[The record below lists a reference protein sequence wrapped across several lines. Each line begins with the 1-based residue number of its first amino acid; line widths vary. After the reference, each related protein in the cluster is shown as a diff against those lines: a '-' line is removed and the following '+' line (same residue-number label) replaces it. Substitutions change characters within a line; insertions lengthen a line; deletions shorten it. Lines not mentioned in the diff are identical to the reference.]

1 LSRPIGQLVWERVVA
16 FEARE
21 IDDDLLGLVVLLAV
35 LAAKGALG
43 MEQLVRDV
51 RQNGGAAG
59 RDAAFGDEDQQ
70 PGEEL
75 LDVRGRLE
83 LRELGEEFGGKI
95 LGVRLGGGQAGMPET
110 ETGVSIQNGKTT
122 LAAIDGV
129 VSAA

>member
-1 LSRPIGQLVWERVVA
+1 MSRPIGQLVWERVVA
-16 FEARE
+16 FGARE
-21 IDDDLLGLVVLLAV
+21 IDNDLLGLVVLLAD
-35 LAAKGALG
+35 LASEGAVG

-75 LDVRGRLE
+75 LDVSGRLE
-83 LRELGEEFGGKI
+83 LRGLGEEVGGEI
-95 LGVRLGGGQAGMPET
+95 LGVRLGGRRAGMT
-110 ETGVSIQNGKTT
+110 ETKTGAGVQNGKTT

-129 VSAA
+129 VAAA

>member
-1 LSRPIGQLVWERVVA
+1 MSRPIGQLVLERIVA
-16 FEARE
+16 FGARE

-35 LAAKGALG
+35 LAAKGAMG

-59 RDAAFGDEDQQ
+59 RDAALGDEDEQ

-75 LDVRGRLE
+75 LDVSGRLE

-110 ETGVSIQNGKTT
+110 KTGAGVQNGKSAP
-122 LAAIDGV
+122 AATDGV
-129 VSAA
+129 VAAA

>member
-16 FEARE
+16 FGARE

-59 RDAAFGDEDQQ
+59 RDAALGDEDEQ

-75 LDVRGRLE
+75 LDVGGRLE
-83 LRELGEEFGGKI
+83 LRELGEEFGGEI
-95 LGVRLGGGQAGMPET
+95 LGVRLGGRRAGMT
-110 ETGVSIQNGKTT
+110 ETKTGAGVQNG
-122 LAAIDGV
+122 
-129 VSAA
+129 